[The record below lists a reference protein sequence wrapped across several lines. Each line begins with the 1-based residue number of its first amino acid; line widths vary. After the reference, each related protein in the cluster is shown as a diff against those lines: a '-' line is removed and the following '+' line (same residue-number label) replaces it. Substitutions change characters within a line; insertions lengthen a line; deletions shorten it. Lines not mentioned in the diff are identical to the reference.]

1 MKSKRKSIK
10 SSIEDANGI
19 RISYHE
25 KVCAERMKTLFK
37 AIDEMKKDIKSLKSS
52 MDRGKGGCCNNN
64 FYWRFNWLNLL
75 LLPKIEK
82 RAAKGLETELLAAA
96 RFAKG
101 SEPGCLYAYRF
112 EGTHRSVGA

>member
-1 MKSKRKSIK
+1 MKSKKRKSIK

-52 MDRGKGGCCNNN
+52 MDRGKG
-64 FYWRFNWLNLL
+64 
-75 LLPKIEK
+75 
-82 RAAKGLETELLAAA
+82 AAA
-96 RFAKG
+96 IIILIGGLIG
-101 SEPGCLYAYRF
+101 SIFYF
-112 EGTHRSVGA
+112 FQK